1 MYIFMSYT
9 PRCVVLLESESVQ
22 EYFMLSFQAKF
33 WENID
38 DSTWIYLGWIIQII
52 HIMLSNIDLIAEEK
66 KLGQLDSKSF

>member
-38 DSTWIYLGWIIQII
+38 DSTWIYLGWIIQSI